1 MQPPHQGP
9 GNAARS
15 QGPGIEYST
24 GRVLDPIADG
34 IHPMVQGSGMQD
46 ETGQPQYLGRL
57 SPDLDRQQTQ
67 VGPIVVD
74 AGGAQTIDILLA
86 AGRIDEGH
94 RMGHLIQADPLKDP
108 GQPQAVIAMEMGQAD
123 DLNAMRRDAGE
134 SHLPLGALTGIEEN
148 TGGAPAQKT
157 AALVAF
163 PGGHEAAG
171 A

>member
-1 MQPPHQGP
+1 
-9 GNAARS
+9 
-15 QGPGIEYST
+15 
-24 GRVLDPIADG
+24 
-34 IHPMVQGSGMQD
+34 
-46 ETGQPQYLGRL
+46 
-57 SPDLDRQQTQ
+57 
-67 VGPIVVD
+67 
-74 AGGAQTIDILLA
+74 
-86 AGRIDEGH
+86 
-94 RMGHLIQADPLKDP
+94 MGHLIQADPLKDP